1 MKWINKI
8 KDWWRRLWKKPTSE
22 ELVGELLNQI
32 FAGLSINIV
41 NTYKDA
47 IVIQNMVEGDWGDIW
62 DFSLWKDK
70 GVIGW
75 TMIDHWEPMEN
86 NFDPTKY
93 EEPEEAY
100 QLYLDTLKKPKIMIA
115 NVYEYDNGSYGIDM
129 ENRIDLWFQDGH
141 WYLI

>member
-8 KDWWRRLWKKPTSE
+8 KNLWRRLFKKAPSQE
-22 ELVGELLNQI
+22 EMLEQFLKLISPPKV
-32 FAGLSINIV
+32 V

-47 IVIQNMVEGDWGDIW
+47 IIMQDMIEGDWGDIW

-86 NFDPTKY
+86 NFDPTEY

-141 WYLI
+141 WYMI